1 MIKKNETYEVNAGG
15 IIIGGNSDVSLQTMW
30 KSPLKDLDRAG
41 LENVVKEL
49 GELKSAGCDIIRFAA
64 PDIKSAEILSQL
76 AHKSPVPVVAD
87 IHFDYKIALKC
98 LSDNSGISK
107 VRINPGNIGEEWKVK
122 EVLDRAN
129 EKNIPIRVGVNGG
142 SLPAS
147 LKNEK
152 NKAEAMIKAAEIE
165 IDLFE
170 KYNFRNAVF
179 SLKSSDVDTT
189 VEANRKFS
197 LNYKYPLHIGVTEAG
212 PLIPGIV
219 KNTAG
224 ILEMLNEGIGS
235 TIRVSLSSPP
245 IDEIKAGR
253 AILKLCGG
261 KKNFVNIVSCPRCG
275 RATFDVHS
283 FFSKFNSRL
292 NKIQKPI
299 TVAVM
304 GCVVNGLD
312 EAKDADIGITGS
324 GNSVVIF
331 RKGEI
336 IIKTTEEKAEEEFW
350 KEMEKL

>member
-1 MIKKNETYEVNAGG
+1 MIKQNDTYEVNAGG
-15 IIIGGNSDVSLQTMW
+15 VVIGGSADVSLQTMW
-30 KSPLKDLDRAG
+30 KEPINKIG
-41 LENVVKEL
+41 KPELENIINELNFLKE
-49 GELKSAGCDIIRFAA
+49 AGCDIIRFSA
-64 PDIKSAEILSQL
+64 PDIKSAEILSEL

-98 LSDNSGISK
+98 LSDGSGIAK

-122 EVLDRAN
+122 EVLDRAA

-152 NKAEAMIKAAEIE
+152 NKVRAMIRAAEME
-165 IDLFE
+165 IDIFE
-170 KYNFRNAVF
+170 KYNFKNAVF
-179 SLKSSDVDTT
+179 SLKSSDVETT
-189 VEANRKFS
+189 VEANSEFS
-197 LNYKYPLHIGVTEAG
+197 LKYKYPLHIGVTEAG

-224 ILEMLNEGIGS
+224 ILEMLNKGIGS

-245 IDEIKAGR
+245 IAEIKAGR
-253 AILKLCGG
+253 AILQLCGG

-283 FFSKFNSRL
+283 FLSKINSKL
-292 NKIQKPI
+292 NTIGKPL

-312 EAKDADIGITGS
+312 EAAEADIGITGS